1 MNFKMVKRALISPL
15 SILIITLALIST
27 WYVLNRV
34 ILPNVSVRI
43 QFSDNILSG
52 QMEPPYQYRV
62 LLPYITNLLQI
73 LISPLIHSAGKQ
85 HVLAYST
92 ILFLIFLGI
101 YYLFYKFLRNFFT
114 RKTAIIGILLLQAVI
129 PLSVT
134 GYFIEGDFIALFF
147 YLLGFNIIIQRKDV
161 LLPVVIGIATFN
173 REQIVFLIVFYVIY
187 LISQQKIF
195 DRKKI
200 LIVAVCFSVFLSVFF
215 GTRLFYGFKPTQYTI
230 GLHIAYNTDVG
241 KLILSII
248 PLWFAEVVGLTIL
261 CTFAFRRSNLF
272 FKLSFLSLGSYT
284 ALFFVKGNMWE
295 LAKFL
300 PAFIILIPMSL
311 QILCGEFVNETL
323 DESSNVS

>member
-1 MNFKMVKRALISPL
+1 
-15 SILIITLALIST
+15 
-27 WYVLNRV
+27 
-34 ILPNVSVRI
+34 
-43 QFSDNILSG
+43 
-52 QMEPPYQYRV
+52 
-62 LLPYITNLLQI
+62 
-73 LISPLIHSAGKQ
+73 
-85 HVLAYST
+85 
-92 ILFLIFLGI
+92 
-101 YYLFYKFLRNFFT
+101 
-114 RKTAIIGILLLQAVI
+114 
-129 PLSVT
+129 
-134 GYFIEGDFIALFF
+134 
-147 YLLGFNIIIQRKDV
+147 
-161 LLPVVIGIATFN
+161 
-173 REQIVFLIVFYVIY
+173 VIY